1 MAGRDVRSF
10 GQQVVALSPYSERN
24 ESTILIG
31 ASCADVSVGEVP
43 NRLIQT
49 TISPYRSHA
58 DIAGASEYCWE
69 AALDLSERLAGRLNE
84 VLDVKRSPVYWEA
97 LLLPWLVAL
106 VENLYDRYL
115 RLKWVREN
123 ISDAI
128 LELPHVTEPAPLYYQ
143 SFDVWGKSHLHS
155 INICLY
161 HLLIERMGLS
171 DSVRFL
177 RRPLEDA
184 GQVGNFSTRSRL
196 KQLVKRVVPGFVL
209 AKTHPSPFAR
219 AGIDVVELRNDSV
232 KDSSFPMRS
241 LDRSGLNID
250 QTQDEFRT
258 LLGSLVAKVFPVSLF
273 EEYHARSVY
282 AKSVI
287 RDRKIGALC
296 IANTFWGS
304 DTIKYV
310 SAELR
315 ESGARVVGR
324 QHGAG
329 YGCYE
334 LVIPERVERRLT
346 DFYITWGWTD
356 DSSRPTVLL
365 PDPKLSEL
373 LDSHR
378 PGNEDI
384 LFIGTHGPMYMF
396 RYQSNLIPEFVLER
410 YGPMQEA
417 FLSALGDSVKA
428 RMVYRP
434 YPTEYG
440 WGERQRLKSY
450 LPGVRFDSTLK
461 ATDSMARCSLAVIDH
476 PGTSML
482 ESLTMNTPTVA
493 YWDHAQCSMRAE
505 AQPYFSLLQDAG
517 ILFQNPDEAA
527 RQINSVAD
535 DPQRWWK
542 SSSIQSARKSF
553 CRRFAWADPDWRR
566 QWKRALADKV

>member
-1 MAGRDVRSF
+1 MNSF
-10 GQQVVALSPYSERN
+10 GQQVVALSPYSER
-24 ESTILIG
+24 SDSIILVG
-31 ASCADVSVGEVP
+31 ASCADAFVGEAP
-43 NRLIQT
+43 NGVIQT
-49 TISPYRSHA
+49 VISPYRNHE
-58 DIAGASEYCWE
+58 DIASAAEYCWD
-69 AALDLSERLAGRLNE
+69 AALDLGDRLGERLNGI
-84 VLDVKRSPVYWEA
+84 LDVKRSPVYWET
-97 LLLPWLVAL
+97 LLLPWLVAW

-123 ISDAI
+123 IPGAI
-128 LELPHVTEPAPLYYQ
+128 LELPRVAEPAPLYYQ

-161 HLLIERMGLS
+161 RLLIERMGLS

-177 RRPLEDA
+177 NAPLKDS
-184 GQVGNFSTRSRL
+184 GSPGNLSTRRRL
-196 KQLVKRVVPGFVL
+196 KQLIKQVIPGFVL
-209 AKTHPSPFAR
+209 SRTHPDPFMQASVGV
-219 AGIDVVELRNDSV
+219 AEMRNDSV
-232 KDSSFPMRS
+232 KDSNFPMQS
-241 LDRSGLNID
+241 LDRNSLSID
-250 QTQDEFRT
+250 ESQDEFRNI
-258 LLGSLVAKVFPVSLF
+258 LGSLAAKALPVSLF

-287 RDRKIGALC
+287 LDRKIGALC
-296 IANTFWGS
+296 ISNTFWGS

-315 ESGARVVGR
+315 ESGARLVGR

-334 LVIPERVERRLT
+334 LVTPERVERRLT

-356 DSSRPTVLL
+356 DSSRPTVPL

-378 PGNEDI
+378 PANEDI
-384 LFIGTHGPMYMF
+384 LLMGSHGPMYMF
-396 RYQSNLIPEFVLER
+396 RYQSYWIPEFVQER
-410 YGPMQEA
+410 YGPMQES
-417 FLSALGDSVKA
+417 FLRALGDPIKA
-428 RMVYRP
+428 RVVYRT

-440 WGERQRLKSY
+440 WGERQRLMRY
-450 LPGVRFDSTLK
+450 LPGVRFDSALK
-461 ATDSMARCSLAVIDH
+461 ATDSMARCSLAVFDH
-476 PGTSML
+476 PGTSLL

-493 YWDHAQCSMRAE
+493 FWDHAQCPMRAE

-517 ILFQNPDEAA
+517 ILFGNPDDAA
-527 RQINSVAD
+527 RQINAVAD

-542 SSSIQSARKSF
+542 SSSVQSARKSF

-566 QWKRALADKV
+566 HWKLALADRV

>member
-1 MAGRDVRSF
+1 VSSV
-10 GQQVVALSPYSERN
+10 GQKVALSPYSERN

-43 NRLIQT
+43 NGLIQT
-49 TISPYRSHA
+49 TIAPYRSHA

-69 AALDLSERLAGRLNE
+69 AALDLSERLTGCLNDI
-84 VLDVKRSPVYWEA
+84 LDVKKSPAYWEA
-97 LLLPWLVAL
+97 LLLPWLIAL

-123 ISDAI
+123 IPGAI
-128 LELPHVTEPAPLYYQ
+128 LELPRVAEPAPLYYQ
-143 SFDVWGKSHLHS
+143 SFDVWGQSHLHS

-161 HLLIERMGLS
+161 RLLIERMGLS

-177 RRPLEDA
+177 TAPLENA
-184 GQVGNFSTRSRL
+184 GSPENFSTRSRL
-196 KQLVKRVVPGFVL
+196 KQLIKRVVPGFVWSM
-209 AKTHPSPFAR
+209 THPSPFAR
-219 AGIDVVELRNDSV
+219 AGIDVIELRNDSV
-232 KDSSFPMRS
+232 KDSNFPMRA
-241 LDRSGLNID
+241 LDRNGLNID
-250 QTQDEFRT
+250 LAQDEFRT
-258 LLGSLVAKVFPVSLF
+258 LLGSLVAKALPVSLF
-273 EEYHARSVY
+273 EEYHARSAY
-282 AKSVI
+282 AESVI
-287 RDRKIGALC
+287 RARKISALC
-296 IANTFWGS
+296 ISNTFWGS

-315 ESGARVVGR
+315 ESGARLIGR

-334 LVIPERVERRLT
+334 LVTPERVERRLT

-356 DSSRPTVLL
+356 DGSRPTMPL

-373 LDSHR
+373 LDSHH
-378 PGNEDI
+378 PDNEDI
-384 LFIGTHGPMYMF
+384 LLMGSHGPMYMF
-396 RYQSNLIPEFVLER
+396 RYQSYWIPEFVQER

-417 FLSALGDSVKA
+417 FLKELGDPIKA
-428 RMVYRP
+428 RIVYRT

-440 WGERQRLKSY
+440 WGERQRLMRY

-461 ATDSMARCSLAVIDH
+461 ATDSMARCALAVFDH
-476 PGTSML
+476 PGTSLL

-493 YWDHAQCSMRAE
+493 FWDHVQCPMRAE

-517 ILFQNPDEAA
+517 ILFQNPEDAA

-535 DPQRWWK
+535 DPQHWWK
-542 SSSIQSARKSF
+542 SSSVQSARKSF

-566 QWKRALADKV
+566 HWKLALADRA